1 MSKMKKKLLSIALAA
16 LLGTMLPMAVAA
28 GTDDPPV
35 ETENAAIDA
44 PAETENAAIDVPTET
59 ENAAIDTPAAA
70 DGDSWT
76 DPETG
81 YTYQDGVNVTV
92 QGGIMLLSDETTP
105 EVSASE
111 AEPIAAVPKTGVPTS
126 FPAALSAALAVLP
139 GLIRKKQKN
148 A

>member
-28 GTDDPPV
+28 GMDDP
-35 ETENAAIDA
+35 

-126 FPAALSAALAVLP
+126 FPAALSAAIAALL

>member
-1 MSKMKKKLLSIALAA
+1 
-16 LLGTMLPMAVAA
+16 MLPMAVAA

-59 ENAAIDTPAAA
+59 ENAAIDAPTETENAAIDAPAAA

-126 FPAALSAALAVLP
+126 FPAALSAAIAALL